1 LVPTLL
7 NDMPPEWAARV
18 FLHPIHRD
26 AFRDSV
32 ELIADLRKCQT
43 YRDYYQ
49 FQQKLLGKVLE
60 IQEHRGACRRM
71 AKRLRKGKAVPAGSP
86 DLRSG
91 EDLDDPGSWEL
102 EADVCERVDR
112 QLRSI
117 GDALA
122 WRVFSYDRKVIIA
135 FSRNQ
140 APGPMAGKAGLSAE
154 RDFVERWSED
164 EDSFVLMHDLTSCL
178 RIGDA
183 TLFKS
188 VGKGYEAYL
197 YEIKS
202 DPNHKRP
209 DQLRRNKLAEEA
221 VRDNGPFPHDPDA
234 RFVQLD
240 TPYKTHLPMLRDAFD
255 LAQRRGTQGM
265 KVPDGRALMAADMRR
280 GYELWPEEEFI
291 ARSERAFEDACK
303 RAGIVDRTQFVGSRS
318 DDRVARAPTHPP
330 WAIYPFPPAV
340 CANLIFD
347 MAFYAAGI
355 SGASLRDA
363 LRKAGLA
370 TDWML
375 PTDQEQIQPGQVMMR
390 VYHGNR
396 GLELREAEIARL
408 TLELVDLPTWVEG
421 LKEMLAQPD
430 LSGRPWPCFADE
442 HRVWA

>member
-1 LVPTLL
+1 VPMLL
-7 NDMPPEWAARV
+7 NDMPPEWAGRV
-18 FLHPIHRD
+18 FLHPLHQD

-32 ELIADLRKCQT
+32 QLIADLRQCRN

-71 AKRLRKGKAVPAGSP
+71 AARLRKGKTAPAGGTG
-86 DLRSG
+86 LRSG
-91 EDLDDPGSWEL
+91 DDPHDPGSWEL

-122 WRVFSYDRKVIIA
+122 WRVFSYDRRVIIA

-154 RDFVERWSED
+154 RDFVERWSQD

-188 VGKGYEAYL
+188 VGKQYEAYL

-202 DPNHKRP
+202 DPSRKKSE
-209 DQLRRNKLAEEA
+209 QLRRNRLAEEA
-221 VRDNGPFPHDPDA
+221 IRDNGPFPNDPGA

-240 TPYKTHLPMLRDAFD
+240 TPYKTHLPMLREGFE

-265 KVPDGRALMAADMRR
+265 KIPGGRALMAADMRR
-280 GYELWPEEEFI
+280 GYELWPEDEFI
-291 ARSERAFEDACK
+291 ARSEQAFESACK
-303 RAGIVDRTQFVGSRS
+303 RADIVDRSQFVGSRS
-318 DDRVARAPTHPP
+318 DDRAARAPSHPP
-330 WAIYPFPPAV
+330 WAIYPFPPVV

-347 MAFYAAGI
+347 MAFYAVGI
-355 SGASLRDA
+355 SGPSLLDA
-363 LRKAGLA
+363 LRKAGFSA
-370 TDWML
+370 EWVL
-375 PTDQEQIQPGQVMMR
+375 PPDQEQLQPGQVILR
-390 VYHGNR
+390 IYHGNR
-396 GLELREAEIARL
+396 GLELREAEIFRL

-421 LKEMLAQPD
+421 IREMLVRSD

-442 HRVWA
+442 HKVWV